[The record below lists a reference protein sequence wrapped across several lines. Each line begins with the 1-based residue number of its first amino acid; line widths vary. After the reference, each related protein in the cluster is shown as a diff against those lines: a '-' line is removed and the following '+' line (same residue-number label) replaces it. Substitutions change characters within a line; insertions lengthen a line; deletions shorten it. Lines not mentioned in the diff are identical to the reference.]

1 MSIDFTHDYANHSL
15 LENKNRYTELY
26 KLDSSSA
33 SDIHKGDL
41 VLLKTACGKYGI
53 FIASSDPDP
62 DETLHLS
69 PYSGVDFI
77 KMTE

>member
-1 MSIDFTHDYANHSL
+1 MSIDFTHDYSNHTL

-26 KLDSSSA
+26 KLSNSSA

-41 VLLKTACGKYGI
+41 VLLKTACGRYGI
-53 FIASSDPDP
+53 FIASEDPDA

-69 PYSGVDFI
+69 PYSEVDFI